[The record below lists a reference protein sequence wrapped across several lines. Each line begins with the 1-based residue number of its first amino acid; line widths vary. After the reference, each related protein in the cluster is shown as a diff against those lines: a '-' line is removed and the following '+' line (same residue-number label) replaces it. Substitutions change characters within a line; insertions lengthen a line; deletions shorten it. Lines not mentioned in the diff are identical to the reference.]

1 MTKKQR
7 KQDLLKIL
15 YDETVSALRSEKT
28 SFFTHDHD
36 ISIGN

>member
-15 YDETVSALRSEKT
+15 YDETISALRSE
-28 SFFTHDHD
+28 
-36 ISIGN
+36 